1 MLVERACSSTPL
13 LLRPH
18 FLVRLLAIV
27 FAGSTMWFVWNAGST
42 RPDAVVVFHQGP
54 AAPAP
59 APAAPAR
66 AGEVNVVDVAAA
78 AVSPELVA
86 QLVRL
91 ADGERITS
99 VDDRTVESTL
109 EAGTLLAARVARITS
124 RARAR
129 LADASGFDGSG
140 GEYIDLSVHGA
151 AGSRRV
157 LVLFH

>member
-1 MLVERACSSTPL
+1 MLVERACSSSPL
-13 LLRPH
+13 LLRPS

-27 FAGSTMWFVWNAGST
+27 FAGSTLWFVCHPERT
-42 RPDAVVVFHQGP
+42 RPEPVVVVT
-54 AAPAP
+54 AAPP
-59 APAAPAR
+59 APAAPVPS
-66 AGEVNVVDVAAA
+66 GEVNVVDVAAL

-99 VDDRTVESTL
+99 VDDRTVETTL
-109 EAGTLLAARVARITS
+109 EAGALLAERVSRIRA

-129 LADASGFDGSG
+129 LADASVFYGSG
-140 GEYIDLSVHGA
+140 GEYIDLNVHGA

>member
-1 MLVERACSSTPL
+1 MLVERACSSSPL

-27 FAGSTMWFVWNAGST
+27 FAGSTLWFIWHAEPT
-42 RPDAVVVFHQGP
+42 RREPVVVVTHP
-54 AAPAP
+54 PP
-59 APAAPAR
+59 APAAPAQ
-66 AGEVNVVDVAAA
+66 APEVNVVDVAAVA
-78 AVSPELVA
+78 ISPELIA

-91 ADGERITS
+91 GDGERITS

-109 EAGTLLAARVARITS
+109 EAGTLLASRVARITS

-129 LADASGFDGSG
+129 AADASVFYGSG
-140 GEYIDLSVHGA
+140 GEYIDLNVHGA